1 MNKITL
7 LTNTERKLVNNYKN
21 LVYKDTV
28 SKLVFI
34 IGIFA
39 TRERKINF
47 KELDNSEIEIG
58 GIKYLN
64 DLKLVNRKKILNG
77 IFTLKKKF
85 PTVNDIEYSRINRK
99 TSYKKSFKV
108 LTSSSS
114 DLIILYNHLDSL
126 LLKKL
131 TSREL
136 KIVLRLLDGKFK
148 SKQDKE
154 ILGFIFDYPYFFHQ
168 TDTNE
173 NYFGIELAKVLDTN
187 VCVYCNREYISTITD
202 VNGKKIISPAF
213 DHFLSQKEFPYLA
226 ISLFNLIPS
235 CYSCNSQLKHD
246 EEFNLSQYLYP
257 YEACYEGLALFSAS
271 LKKSLLA
278 NHIPSDE
285 IIKIADI
292 EISLESPTINKDV
305 RIFGDPSLP
314 TSKIKG
320 NLNVFQT
327 NYIYNTIHKDSVH
340 EIITKFRVHSKKDIE
355 SLRTSY
361 SFIKSESD
369 VYNFY
374 FHNYLNEND
383 FNKRPL
389 SRMTRDIAKQLEKIY
404 GINF

>member
-7 LTNTERKLVNNYKN
+7 LTKTERKLVNNYRN
-21 LVYKDTV
+21 LVYKDTL

-47 KELDNSEIEIG
+47 KELGNSEIEIG
-58 GIKYLN
+58 GTKYLN
-64 DLKLVNRKKILNG
+64 DLKLVGRKKILNG

-85 PTVNDIEYSRINRK
+85 STVNDIEYSRINRK
-99 TSYKKSFKV
+99 TSYKKSFQV

-114 DLIILYNHLDSL
+114 DLITLYNHLDSL
-126 LLKKL
+126 LFKKL

-136 KIVLRLLDGKFK
+136 KKALRQLDGKFK
-148 SKQDKE
+148 SMQDKE

-168 TDTNE
+168 AGTNE
-173 NYFGIELAKVLDTN
+173 NYFGIELAKALDTN
-187 VCVYCNREYISTITD
+187 VCVYCNREYISTITN

-235 CYSCNSQLKHD
+235 CYSCNSQLKYE

-278 NHIPSDE
+278 KCIPSE
-285 IIKIADI
+285 IININDI
-292 EISLESPTINKDV
+292 EISLESKTIKKDI
-305 RIFGDPSLP
+305 RIFGNPSLP
-314 TSKIKG
+314 INKIKG